1 MDLTSE
7 RPKESPERKPDNS
20 WGAGGHVCAVV
31 VAVLSTVVQHGG
43 GDPGPIGCV
52 SIKSCHNSCR
62 GIITE
67 CVEAGRG
74 AVGEIGEKGD
84 F

>member
-1 MDLTSE
+1 MSGQRNLRNE
-7 RPKESPERKPDNS
+7 NQIIP
-20 WGAGGHVCAVV
+20 GGLAAMCAVV

-43 GDPGPIGCV
+43 GDLGPIGCV

-74 AVGEIGEKGD
+74 AIGEIGEKGD

>member
-1 MDLTSE
+1 MSGQRNLRNE
-7 RPKESPERKPDNS
+7 NQIIPGGLAAMCESTR
-20 WGAGGHVCAVV
+20 
-31 VAVLSTVVQHGG
+31 VLLLLRYCTVVQHGG
-43 GDPGPIGCV
+43 GDLGPIGCV